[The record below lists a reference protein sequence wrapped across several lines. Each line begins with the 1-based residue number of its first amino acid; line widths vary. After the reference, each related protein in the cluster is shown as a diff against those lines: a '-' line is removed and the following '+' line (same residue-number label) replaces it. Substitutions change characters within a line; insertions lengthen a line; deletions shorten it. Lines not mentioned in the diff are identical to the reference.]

1 MTSSLSKRLIVI
13 AGPNGSGKSSIIY
26 SSGLSVDFNTII
38 NPDNYVR
45 GLYLETSSIEELYKL
60 AMTSCEALRNCL
72 LEQGK
77 SFGFETVA
85 SREDK
90 LQFVSKAKS
99 LGYFIDFIFVTAGSP
114 EKCCERIQERVKLGG
129 HDVPREKVYSRYE
142 RTMAFLPKY
151 LELADHASVWDNS
164 GDFPI
169 LVISK
174 SNGTFD
180 VIKEA
185 HSLPW
190 VNKYLSYLL

>member
-1 MTSSLSKRLIVI
+1 MTSSKRLIVV

-72 LEQGK
+72 LERGK
-77 SFGFETVA
+77 SFGFETIA
-85 SREDK
+85 SKEDK

-129 HDVPREKVYSRYE
+129 HDVPREKVFSRYE
-142 RTMAFLPKY
+142 RTMVFLPKY

-164 GDFPI
+164 GDSPI